1 MRASVINQ
9 QAQAQAQA
17 HSVWLQLAV
26 LADSGGASHSQPCPL
41 IVDPMSDREM
51 HQ

>member
-1 MRASVINQ
+1 
-9 QAQAQAQA
+9 
-17 HSVWLQLAV
+17 LLA
-26 LADSGGASHSQPCPL
+26 AGCAGGQCHSQPCPL